1 MLEFI
6 GRGKVS
12 DLFPKEKAGIS
23 PLETF
28 GNGAGDR
35 PNGAGTESTK
45 IQRYLCFYSQ
55 DHDHRACH
63 LDVSLPSQNYPP
75 WS

>member
-1 MLEFI
+1 MLESI

-35 PNGAGTESTK
+35 PNGAGTV
-45 IQRYLCFYSQ
+45 Y
-55 DHDHRACH
+55 
-63 LDVSLPSQNYPP
+63 QNTEVFMLL
-75 WS
+75 